1 MTHERFE
8 QLLDELD
15 GESLATLKAKN
26 RMYSAPADA
35 LHNFASGAEIGGCTE
50 AQACWG
56 YLVKHLV
63 ALRDKIKNNDF
74 SNKDDLKEKCQD
86 IINYIRF
93 IWAIAHE
100 DEDTS
105 FDYDFID
112 NIANCIDCK
121 YNNVEFEDDGITWKE
136 RKNHANLVRMAHH
149 IVRLNTKL
157 RNLSGNRRKAYNNDR

>member
-26 RMYSAPADA
+26 RIYSAPTDA

-86 IINYIRF
+86 SINYIRF

-100 DEDTS
+100 GEDTS
-105 FDYDFID
+105 FDYNFID
-112 NIANCIDCK
+112 NTPECADCK
-121 YNNVEFEDDGITWKE
+121 YNNVGFEDDGKTWKE
-136 RKNHANLVRMAHH
+136 PCKSCKNGIPSSSPKYKTAELKWKPKES
-149 IVRLNTKL
+149 I
-157 RNLSGNRRKAYNNDR
+157 

>member
-15 GESLATLKAKN
+15 GESLTTLKAKN
-26 RMYSAPADA
+26 RMYSAPNDA
-35 LHNFASGAEIGGCTE
+35 LHNFASGADIGGCTE

-86 IINYIRF
+86 SINYIRF

-100 DEDTS
+100 GEDTS
-105 FDYDFID
+105 FDYDISD
-112 NIANCIDCK
+112 GIADCFECK
-121 YNNVEFEDDGITWKE
+121 YNNTEFEDDGITWKE
-136 RKNHANLVRMAHH
+136 PCKSCKNGIRTDSPEYETA
-149 IVRLNTKL
+149 KL
-157 RNLSGNRRKAYNNDR
+157 KWEPKENK

>member
-26 RMYSAPADA
+26 RMYSAPTDA
-35 LHNFASGAEIGGCTE
+35 LHNFASGADIGGCTE

-56 YLVKHLV
+56 YLVKYLV

-86 IINYIRF
+86 SINYIRF

-100 DEDTS
+100 GEDTS
-105 FDYDFID
+105 FDYNFID
-112 NIANCIDCK
+112 NTPECADCK
-121 YNNVEFEDDGITWKE
+121 CYDVEFEDDGKTWKE
-136 RKNHANLVRMAHH
+136 PCKSCKNGIPSSSPKYKTAELKWKPKEG
-149 IVRLNTKL
+149 I
-157 RNLSGNRRKAYNNDR
+157 

>member
-15 GESLATLKAKN
+15 GESLTTLKAKN
-26 RMYSAPADA
+26 RMYSAPDDA
-35 LHNFASGAEIGGCTE
+35 LHNFASGADIGGCTE

-63 ALRDKIKNNDF
+63 ALRDKIINNDF

-86 IINYIRF
+86 SINYIRF

-100 DEDTS
+100 GEDTS
-105 FDYDFID
+105 FDYDFND
-112 NIANCIDCK
+112 NVGDCCECK
-121 YNNVEFEDDGITWKE
+121 HNNVGFEDDGMTWKE
-136 RKNHANLVRMAHH
+136 PCKSCKNG
-149 IVRLNTKL
+149 IP
-157 RNLSGNRRKAYNNDR
+157 SGSPKYKTAELKWEPKEGI

>member
-15 GESLATLKAKN
+15 GESLTTLKTKN
-26 RMYSAPADA
+26 RMYSAPDDA
-35 LHNFASGAEIGGCTE
+35 LHNFASGADIGGCTE

-86 IINYIRF
+86 SINYIRF

-100 DEDTS
+100 GEDTS
-105 FDYDFID
+105 FDYDFSDDIGD
-112 NIANCIDCK
+112 CLKCK
-121 YNNVEFEDDGITWKE
+121 YSNVEFEDDEKTWKE
-136 RKNHANLVRMAHH
+136 PCKSCKNGIPSSLPEYETA
-149 IVRLNTKL
+149 KL
-157 RNLSGNRRKAYNNDR
+157 KWEPKENK

>member
-15 GESLATLKAKN
+15 GESLTTLKAKN
-26 RMYSAPADA
+26 RMYSAPDDA
-35 LHNFASGAEIGGCTE
+35 LHNFASGADIGGCTE

-74 SNKDDLKEKCQD
+74 SNKNDLKEKCQD
-86 IINYIRF
+86 SINYIRF

-100 DEDTS
+100 GEDTS
-105 FDYDFID
+105 FDYNFNDD
-112 NIANCIDCK
+112 VGNCCDCK
-121 YNNVEFEDDGITWKE
+121 YNDVEFEDDGITWKE
-136 RKNHANLVRMAHH
+136 PCKSCKNGIPSSSPKYKTAELKWKPKEG
-149 IVRLNTKL
+149 I
-157 RNLSGNRRKAYNNDR
+157 

>member
-15 GESLATLKAKN
+15 GESLTTLKAKN
-26 RMYSAPADA
+26 RMYSAPDDA
-35 LHNFASGAEIGGCTE
+35 LHNFASGADIGGCTE

-86 IINYIRF
+86 SINYIRF

-100 DEDTS
+100 GEDTS
-105 FDYDFID
+105 FDYNFID
-112 NIANCIDCK
+112 NIPECADCK
-121 YNNVEFEDDGITWKE
+121 YNNVKFEDDGKTWKE
-136 RKNHANLVRMAHH
+136 PCKSCKNGIPSSSSEYKTA
-149 IVRLNTKL
+149 KL
-157 RNLSGNRRKAYNNDR
+157 KWEPKEGI

>member
-26 RMYSAPADA
+26 RIYSAPTDA

-63 ALRDKIKNNDF
+63 ALRDKIINNDF

-86 IINYIRF
+86 SINYIRF

-100 DEDTS
+100 GEDTS
-105 FDYDFID
+105 FDYNFID
-112 NIANCIDCK
+112 NIPECADCK
-121 YNNVEFEDDGITWKE
+121 YYDVEFEDDGKTWEEPCKSCKNGIPSSSSEYKTAKLKWEPKE
-136 RKNHANLVRMAHH
+136 G
-149 IVRLNTKL
+149 I
-157 RNLSGNRRKAYNNDR
+157 

>member
-15 GESLATLKAKN
+15 GESLATVKAKN
-26 RMYSAPADA
+26 RIYSAPTDA

-63 ALRDKIKNNDF
+63 ALRDKIINNDF
-74 SNKDDLKEKCQD
+74 SNKGDLKEKCQD
-86 IINYIRF
+86 SINYIRF

-100 DEDTS
+100 GEDTS

-112 NIANCIDCK
+112 NIPECTDCK
-121 YNNVEFEDDGITWKE
+121 YYNVEFEDDGKTWKE
-136 RKNHANLVRMAHH
+136 PCKSCKNGIPSSSPKYKTAELKWELKEG
-149 IVRLNTKL
+149 I
-157 RNLSGNRRKAYNNDR
+157 

>member
-15 GESLATLKAKN
+15 GGSLTTLKAKN
-26 RMYSAPADA
+26 RMYSAPDDA
-35 LHNFASGAEIGGCTE
+35 LHNFASGADIGGCTE

-86 IINYIRF
+86 SINYIRF

-100 DEDTS
+100 GEDTS
-105 FDYDFID
+105 FDYDISD
-112 NIANCIDCK
+112 GIADCFECK
-121 YNNVEFEDDGITWKE
+121 YDSVEFEDDGITWKE
-136 RKNHANLVRMAHH
+136 PCKSCKNGIRPDSPEYRTAKFKWEPKEN
-149 IVRLNTKL
+149 K
-157 RNLSGNRRKAYNNDR
+157 

>member
-15 GESLATLKAKN
+15 GESLTTLKAKN
-26 RMYSAPADA
+26 RMYSAPDDA
-35 LHNFASGAEIGGCTE
+35 LHNFASGADIGGCTE

-56 YLVKHLV
+56 YLVRHLV

-86 IINYIRF
+86 SINYIRF

-100 DEDTS
+100 GEDTS
-105 FDYDFID
+105 FDYNFID
-112 NIANCIDCK
+112 NTPECADCK
-121 YNNVEFEDDGITWKE
+121 YNNVGFEDDGKTWKE
-136 RKNHANLVRMAHH
+136 PCKSCKNGIPSSSPKYKTAELKWELKEG
-149 IVRLNTKL
+149 I
-157 RNLSGNRRKAYNNDR
+157 

>member
-26 RMYSAPADA
+26 RMYSAPTDA

-86 IINYIRF
+86 SINYIRF

-100 DEDTS
+100 GEDTS
-105 FDYDFID
+105 FDYDFND
-112 NIANCIDCK
+112 DVGNCCKCK
-121 YNNVEFEDDGITWKE
+121 YTNVGFEDDGKTWKE
-136 RKNHANLVRMAHH
+136 PCKSCKNGIPSSSPKYKTAELKWEPKEG
-149 IVRLNTKL
+149 I
-157 RNLSGNRRKAYNNDR
+157 

>member
-15 GESLATLKAKN
+15 GESLTTLKAKN
-26 RMYSAPADA
+26 RMYSAPDDA
-35 LHNFASGAEIGGCTE
+35 LHNFASGADIGGCTE

-86 IINYIRF
+86 SINYIRF

-100 DEDTS
+100 DKDTS
-105 FDYDFID
+105 FDYNFID
-112 NIANCIDCK
+112 NIPECTDCK
-121 YNNVEFEDDGITWKE
+121 YYDVEFEDDGETWKE
-136 RKNHANLVRMAHH
+136 PCKFCKNG
-149 IVRLNTKL
+149 IPSSSPKY
-157 RNLSGNRRKAYNNDR
+157 KAAELKWELKEGT

>member
-26 RMYSAPADA
+26 RIYSAPTDA

-86 IINYIRF
+86 SINYIRF

-100 DEDTS
+100 GEDTS

-112 NIANCIDCK
+112 NTANCVDCK
-121 YNNVEFEDDGITWKE
+121 YNNVGFEDDGMT
-136 RKNHANLVRMAHH
+136 RGRTL
-149 IVRLNTKL
+149 
-157 RNLSGNRRKAYNNDR
+157 

>member
-26 RMYSAPADA
+26 RIYSAPTDA

-63 ALRDKIKNNDF
+63 ALRDKIINNDF
-74 SNKDDLKEKCQD
+74 SNKNDLKEKCQD
-86 IINYIRF
+86 SINYIRF

-100 DEDTS
+100 GEDTS
-105 FDYDFID
+105 FDYDFND
-112 NIANCIDCK
+112 DVGDCCECK
-121 YNNVEFEDDGITWKE
+121 YDNVGFENDGITWKE
-136 RKNHANLVRMAHH
+136 PCKSCKNG
-149 IVRLNTKL
+149 IP
-157 RNLSGNRRKAYNNDR
+157 SGSPKYKTAELKWEPKEGI

>member
-15 GESLATLKAKN
+15 GESLVTLKAKN
-26 RMYSAPADA
+26 RMYSALTDA
-35 LHNFASGAEIGGCTE
+35 LHNFASGADIGGCTE

-86 IINYIRF
+86 SINYIRF

-100 DEDTS
+100 GEDTS
-105 FDYDFID
+105 FDYNFID
-112 NIANCIDCK
+112 NTPECADCK
-121 YNNVEFEDDGITWKE
+121 YYNVEFEDDGITWKE
-136 RKNHANLVRMAHH
+136 PCKSCKNG
-149 IVRLNTKL
+149 TP
-157 RNLSGNRRKAYNNDR
+157 YNSPKYKTAELKWEPKEGI

>member
-26 RMYSAPADA
+26 RMYSAPTDA
-35 LHNFASGAEIGGCTE
+35 LHNFASGADIGGCTE

-74 SNKDDLKEKCQD
+74 SNKNDLKEKCQD
-86 IINYIRF
+86 SINYIRF

-100 DEDTS
+100 GEDTS

-112 NIANCIDCK
+112 NIPECADCK
-121 YNNVEFEDDGITWKE
+121 YNNVGFEDDGKTWKE
-136 RKNHANLVRMAHH
+136 PCKSCKNDIPSSSPKYKTAELKWELKED
-149 IVRLNTKL
+149 I
-157 RNLSGNRRKAYNNDR
+157 

>member
-26 RMYSAPADA
+26 RMYSAPTDA
-35 LHNFASGAEIGGCTE
+35 LHNFASGADIGGCTE

-74 SNKDDLKEKCQD
+74 SNKDDFKEKCQD
-86 IINYIRF
+86 SINYIRF

-100 DEDTS
+100 GEDTS
-105 FDYDFID
+105 FDYNFID
-112 NIANCIDCK
+112 NIPECADCK
-121 YNNVEFEDDGITWKE
+121 YYDVEFEDDGKTWEEPCKSCKNGIPSSSSEYKTAKLKWEPKE
-136 RKNHANLVRMAHH
+136 G
-149 IVRLNTKL
+149 I
-157 RNLSGNRRKAYNNDR
+157 

>member
-15 GESLATLKAKN
+15 GESLSTLKAKN
-26 RMYSAPADA
+26 RMYSAPDDA
-35 LHNFASGAEIGGCTE
+35 LHNFASGADIGGCTE

-86 IINYIRF
+86 SINYIRF

-100 DEDTS
+100 GEDTS
-105 FDYDFID
+105 FDYNFID
-112 NIANCIDCK
+112 NTPECADCK
-121 YNNVEFEDDGITWKE
+121 YNNVEFEDDGKTWKE
-136 RKNHANLVRMAHH
+136 PCKSCKNGIPSSSPKYKTAELKWELKED
-149 IVRLNTKL
+149 I
-157 RNLSGNRRKAYNNDR
+157 

>member
-15 GESLATLKAKN
+15 GESLTTLKAKN
-26 RMYSAPADA
+26 RMYSAPDDA
-35 LHNFASGAEIGGCTE
+35 LHNFASGADIGGCTE

-74 SNKDDLKEKCQD
+74 SNKDDFKEKCQD
-86 IINYIRF
+86 SINYIRF

-100 DEDTS
+100 GEDTS
-105 FDYDFID
+105 FDYDFND
-112 NIANCIDCK
+112 DVGNCCECK
-121 YNNVEFEDDGITWKE
+121 HNNVGFEDDGKTWQEPCKSCKNGIPSSSPKYKTAELKWEPKE
-136 RKNHANLVRMAHH
+136 G
-149 IVRLNTKL
+149 I
-157 RNLSGNRRKAYNNDR
+157 

>member
-15 GESLATLKAKN
+15 GESLTTLKSKN
-26 RMYSAPADA
+26 RMYGAPNDA
-35 LHNFASGAEIGGCTE
+35 LHNFASGADIGGCTE

-63 ALRDKIKNNDF
+63 ALRDKIINNDF

-100 DEDTS
+100 GEDTS
-105 FDYDFID
+105 FDYNFID
-112 NIANCIDCK
+112 NTPECDDCK
-121 YNNVEFEDDGITWKE
+121 YNNVGFEDDGKTWKE
-136 RKNHANLVRMAHH
+136 PCKSCKNGIPSSSPKYKTAELKWEPKED
-149 IVRLNTKL
+149 I
-157 RNLSGNRRKAYNNDR
+157 

>member
-26 RMYSAPADA
+26 RIYSAPTDA
-35 LHNFASGAEIGGCTE
+35 LHNFASGADIGGCTE

-63 ALRDKIKNNDF
+63 ALRDKIINNDF

-86 IINYIRF
+86 SINYIRF

-100 DEDTS
+100 GEDTS
-105 FDYDFID
+105 FDYNFID
-112 NIANCIDCK
+112 NIPECADCK
-121 YNNVEFEDDGITWKE
+121 YYDVEFEDDGKTWEEPCKSCKNGIPSSSSEYKTAKLKWEPKE
-136 RKNHANLVRMAHH
+136 G
-149 IVRLNTKL
+149 I
-157 RNLSGNRRKAYNNDR
+157 

>member
-26 RMYSAPADA
+26 RMYSAPTDA
-35 LHNFASGAEIGGCTE
+35 LHNFASGAEIGGCTK

-86 IINYIRF
+86 SINYIRF

-100 DEDTS
+100 GEDTS
-105 FDYDFID
+105 FDYNFID
-112 NIANCIDCK
+112 NIPECADCK
-121 YNNVEFEDDGITWKE
+121 YYDVEFEDDGKTWEEPCKSCKNGIPSSSSEYKTAKLKWEPKE
-136 RKNHANLVRMAHH
+136 G
-149 IVRLNTKL
+149 I
-157 RNLSGNRRKAYNNDR
+157 

>member
-26 RMYSAPADA
+26 RMYSAPTDA

-63 ALRDKIKNNDF
+63 ALRDKIINNDF

-86 IINYIRF
+86 SINYIRF

-100 DEDTS
+100 GEDTS
-105 FDYDFID
+105 FDYDFSD
-112 NIANCIDCK
+112 DVGDCCKCK
-121 YNNVEFEDDGITWKE
+121 YNNVEFEDDGKTWQEPCKSCKNGIPSSSPKYKTTELKWEPKE
-136 RKNHANLVRMAHH
+136 G
-149 IVRLNTKL
+149 I
-157 RNLSGNRRKAYNNDR
+157 

>member
-26 RMYSAPADA
+26 RIYSAPTDA

-86 IINYIRF
+86 SINYIRF

-100 DEDTS
+100 GEDTS

-112 NIANCIDCK
+112 NTANCVDCK
-121 YNNVEFEDDGITWKE
+121 YNNDC
-136 RKNHANLVRMAHH
+136 
-149 IVRLNTKL
+149 
-157 RNLSGNRRKAYNNDR
+157 

>member
-1 MTHERFE
+1 MTHERLE

-15 GESLATLKAKN
+15 GESLTTLKAKN
-26 RMYSAPADA
+26 RMYSAPTDA

-86 IINYIRF
+86 SINYIRF

-100 DEDTS
+100 GEDTS
-105 FDYDFID
+105 FDYDFND
-112 NIANCIDCK
+112 DVGDCCECK
-121 YNNVEFEDDGITWKE
+121 YDNVGFENDGITWKE
-136 RKNHANLVRMAHH
+136 PCKSCKNG
-149 IVRLNTKL
+149 IP
-157 RNLSGNRRKAYNNDR
+157 SGSPKYKTAELKWKPKEGI

>member
-26 RMYSAPADA
+26 RMYSAPDDA
-35 LHNFASGAEIGGCTE
+35 LHNFASGADIGGCTE

-86 IINYIRF
+86 SINYIRF

-100 DEDTS
+100 GEDTS
-105 FDYDFID
+105 FDYDFND
-112 NIANCIDCK
+112 DVGDCCECK
-121 YNNVEFEDDGITWKE
+121 YDNVGFENDGITWKE
-136 RKNHANLVRMAHH
+136 PCKSCKNSIPSSSPEYKTAELKWKPKEG
-149 IVRLNTKL
+149 I
-157 RNLSGNRRKAYNNDR
+157 

>member
-15 GESLATLKAKN
+15 GESLVTLKAKN
-26 RMYSAPADA
+26 RMYGAPNDA
-35 LHNFASGAEIGGCTE
+35 LHNFASGADIGGCTE

-86 IINYIRF
+86 SINYIRF

-100 DEDTS
+100 GEDTS
-105 FDYDFID
+105 FDYDSSDDVGDCFE
-112 NIANCIDCK
+112 CK
-121 YNNVEFEDDGITWKE
+121 YANNV
-136 RKNHANLVRMAHH
+136 NMPMLNLKMME
-149 IVRLNTKL
+149 
-157 RNLSGNRRKAYNNDR
+157 

>member
-15 GESLATLKAKN
+15 GESLTTLKAKN
-26 RMYSAPADA
+26 RMYSAPTDA

-86 IINYIRF
+86 SINYIRF

-100 DEDTS
+100 GEDTS
-105 FDYDFID
+105 FDYDFND
-112 NIANCIDCK
+112 DVGNCCECK
-121 YNNVEFEDDGITWKE
+121 YDNVGFENDGITWKE
-136 RKNHANLVRMAHH
+136 PCKSCKNGIPSSSPKYKTAELKWKPKEG
-149 IVRLNTKL
+149 I
-157 RNLSGNRRKAYNNDR
+157 

>member
-1 MTHERFE
+1 MTHKRFE

-26 RMYSAPADA
+26 RMYSAPDDA
-35 LHNFASGAEIGGCTE
+35 LHNFASGADIGGCTE

-86 IINYIRF
+86 SINYIRF

-100 DEDTS
+100 GEDTS
-105 FDYDFID
+105 FDYDFND
-112 NIANCIDCK
+112 DVGNCCDCK
-121 YNNVEFEDDGITWKE
+121 YDDVEFEDDGVTWKE
-136 RKNHANLVRMAHH
+136 PCKSCKNGIPSSSPKYKTAELKWKPKEG
-149 IVRLNTKL
+149 I
-157 RNLSGNRRKAYNNDR
+157 

>member
-15 GESLATLKAKN
+15 GESLTTLKAKN
-26 RMYSAPADA
+26 RMYSAPDDA
-35 LHNFASGAEIGGCTE
+35 LHNFASGDDIGGCTE

-86 IINYIRF
+86 SINYIRF

-100 DEDTS
+100 GEDTS
-105 FDYDFID
+105 FDYNFID
-112 NIANCIDCK
+112 NTPECADCK
-121 YNNVEFEDDGITWKE
+121 YNNVGFEDDGKTWKE
-136 RKNHANLVRMAHH
+136 PCKSCKNGIPSSSPKYKTAELKWELKEG
-149 IVRLNTKL
+149 I
-157 RNLSGNRRKAYNNDR
+157 

>member
-15 GESLATLKAKN
+15 GESLTTLKAKN
-26 RMYSAPADA
+26 RMYSAPDDA
-35 LHNFASGAEIGGCTE
+35 LHNFASGADIGGCTE

-63 ALRDKIKNNDF
+63 ALRDKIINNDF

-86 IINYIRF
+86 SINYIRF

-100 DEDTS
+100 GEDTS
-105 FDYDFID
+105 FDYNFID
-112 NIANCIDCK
+112 NIPECADCK
-121 YNNVEFEDDGITWKE
+121 YYDVEFEDDGKTWEEPCKSCKNGIPSSSSEYKTAKLKWEPKE
-136 RKNHANLVRMAHH
+136 G
-149 IVRLNTKL
+149 I
-157 RNLSGNRRKAYNNDR
+157 

>member
-26 RMYSAPADA
+26 RMYSAPDDA
-35 LHNFASGAEIGGCTE
+35 LHNFASGADIGGCTE

-86 IINYIRF
+86 SINYIRF

-100 DEDTS
+100 GEDTS
-105 FDYDFID
+105 FDYNFID
-112 NIANCIDCK
+112 NTPECADCK
-121 YNNVEFEDDGITWKE
+121 YNNVGFEDDGKTWKE
-136 RKNHANLVRMAHH
+136 PCKSCKNGIPSSSPKYKTAELKWELKEG
-149 IVRLNTKL
+149 I
-157 RNLSGNRRKAYNNDR
+157 

>member
-15 GESLATLKAKN
+15 GESLTTLKAKN
-26 RMYSAPADA
+26 RMYSAPTDA
-35 LHNFASGAEIGGCTE
+35 LHNFASGADIGGCTE

-86 IINYIRF
+86 SINYIRF

-100 DEDTS
+100 GEDTS
-105 FDYDFID
+105 FDYNFID
-112 NIANCIDCK
+112 NTPKCADCK
-121 YNNVEFEDDGITWKE
+121 YNNVELEDDGKTWKE
-136 RKNHANLVRMAHH
+136 PCKSCKNGIPSSPPKYKTAELKWELKED
-149 IVRLNTKL
+149 I
-157 RNLSGNRRKAYNNDR
+157 

>member
-15 GESLATLKAKN
+15 GESLTTLKAKN
-26 RMYSAPADA
+26 RMYSAPDDA
-35 LHNFASGAEIGGCTE
+35 LHNFASGADIGGCTE

-86 IINYIRF
+86 SINYIRF

-100 DEDTS
+100 GEDTS
-105 FDYDFID
+105 FDYNFID
-112 NIANCIDCK
+112 NTPECADCE
-121 YNNVEFEDDGITWKE
+121 YNNVGFEDDGKTWKE
-136 RKNHANLVRMAHH
+136 PCKSCKNGIPSSSPKYKTAELKWEPKEG
-149 IVRLNTKL
+149 I
-157 RNLSGNRRKAYNNDR
+157 